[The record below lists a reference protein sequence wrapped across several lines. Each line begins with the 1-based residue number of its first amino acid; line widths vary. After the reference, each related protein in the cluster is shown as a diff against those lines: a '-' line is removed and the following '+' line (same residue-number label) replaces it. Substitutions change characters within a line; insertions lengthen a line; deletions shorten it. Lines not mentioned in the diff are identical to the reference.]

1 MWIYLNVLFGCYD
14 NVLNCSPF
22 SLLPFLTC
30 QINILFRETFCKW
43 KYSIQF
49 DIITGTYFYRIC
61 SCINIDTIINVHGF
75 LNIICLNKLNS
86 DFLFLYFNN
95 LMVITGCDF
104 YDKYQ
109 PMLFKCYSLHIFKW
123 MVYCS

>member
-1 MWIYLNVLFGCYD
+1 MYL
-14 NVLNCSPF
+14 
-22 SLLPFLTC
+22 
-30 QINILFRETFCKW
+30 
-43 KYSIQF
+43 
-49 DIITGTYFYRIC
+49 
-61 SCINIDTIINVHGF
+61 HGF

-109 PMLFKCYSLHIFKW
+109 PMLFKCYSLHIL
-123 MVYCS
+123 